1 MHYKLII
8 TTAMSER
15 ETHYHINT
23 APQISSVLLK
33 KEDAFFGLELLTT
46 GVYIKGLV
54 RLRDEIQGHVI
65 NF

>member
-1 MHYKLII
+1 MHHKLII

-23 APQISSVLLK
+23 AHRISSVLLK
-33 KEDAFFGLELLTT
+33 KEDVFFGLELLTT
-46 GVYIKGLV
+46 GIYIRGLV
-54 RLRDEIQGHVI
+54 GLWDEAQGDAV